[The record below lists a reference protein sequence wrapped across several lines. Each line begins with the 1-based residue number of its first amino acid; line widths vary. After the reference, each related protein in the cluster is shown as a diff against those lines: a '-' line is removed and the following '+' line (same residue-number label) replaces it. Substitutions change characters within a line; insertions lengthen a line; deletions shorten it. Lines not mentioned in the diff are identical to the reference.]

1 MAELNIDE
9 LNINQPYKDRSE
21 PYEQYFDVMAIT
33 KRQKRERILLAEEL
47 EDIFFEFLIFM
58 ELLSRYG
65 RSYEQA
71 QERLELQYK
80 EKMFEYLP
88 LSDSDFVNAYAAAYA
103 VNAVETTAK
112 HLGRKARPIRA
123 GNVMGKI
130 LADLDRIIPVEIPT
144 DSLSEAEN
152 QAESN
157 QADSWYTSLDRAKFN
172 AENEAN
178 TVLNRS
184 DYLNAVEA
192 GYSRKRWLTEHDSRV
207 RPTHQEVEGVTIPID
222 SVFVVGN
229 SVFGYPR
236 DMTYSPE
243 PNEYI
248 SCRCSIQ
255 YLR

>member
-9 LNINQPYKDRSE
+9 LNINRPYKDRSE
-21 PYEQYFDVMAIT
+21 PYEQYFNVMAIT

-58 ELLSRYG
+58 ELLSQYG

-88 LSDSDFVNAYAAAYA
+88 LSDSDFINAYAAAYA

-112 HLGRKARPIRA
+112 HLGGQARPIRA
-123 GNVMGKI
+123 GEVKEKI

-144 DSLSEAEN
+144 DSLSKAEN

-192 GYSRKRWLTEHDSRV
+192 GYSKKRWETQRDNRV
-207 RPTHQEVEGVTIPID
+207 RLTHAEINGLTIPID
-222 SVFVVGN
+222 SLFVVGD
-229 SVFGYPR
+229 SVMEFAHDPSHGASER
-236 DMTYSPE
+236 E
-243 PNEYI
+243 LIN
-248 SCRCSIQ
+248 CRCATVF
-255 YLR
+255 LR